1 MENPRPLSP
10 LTNSIICGSEL
21 HIASPVSGSNER
33 DFILFRLAS
42 VTVAVVVVEAKEPSD
57 FAFTR
62 RSIVGNKFC
71 RDPPRILYGRTLIF
85 AAVLKARRLT
95 VTDTVFTIYL
105 L

>member
-21 HIASPVSGSNER
+21 HIANPVSGSNER

-42 VTVAVVVVEAKEPSD
+42 VTVAVVVVEANEPSD

-71 RDPPRILYGRTLIF
+71 RDPPRILYGRTVVFF
-85 AAVLKARRLT
+85 AAYVALRRAT
-95 VTDTVFTIYL
+95 
-105 L
+105 

>member
-21 HIASPVSGSNER
+21 HIARPVSGSSER

-62 RSIVGNKFC
+62 RSIVGSRFC
-71 RDPPRILYGRTLIF
+71 KDPPRILCERKRGYSRRF
-85 AAVLKARRLT
+85 LKR
-95 VTDTVFTIYL
+95 D
-105 L
+105 